1 MQRLLGQGVVEGSL
15 AQNRVELE
23 GIGAP
28 LGILEQLFPSI
39 LAESVVDAGERDA
52 PRLDH
57 MGDFVV
63 LEGQGWHDRQH
74 ADVVNAALVHFALH
88 VLECVRPA
96 ALVVHIDELAQR
108 LVGVLRD
115 ERPFEPAFLPDGE
128 RVGHV
133 RGLETQLVDDVVR
146 ILENV
151 AEMRMKIDDG
161 LILHYVLH
169 LKRLIIVA

>member
-1 MQRLLGQGVVEGSL
+1 MNSRS
-15 AQNRVELE
+15 
-23 GIGAP
+23 
-28 LGILEQLFPSI
+28 
-39 LAESVVDAGERDA
+39 
-52 PRLDH
+52 
-57 MGDFVV
+57 
-63 LEGQGWHDRQH
+63 
-74 ADVVNAALVHFALH
+74 
-88 VLECVRPA
+88 
-96 ALVVHIDELAQR
+96 
-108 LVGVLRD
+108 
-115 ERPFEPAFLPDGE
+115 AFLPDGE

>member
-1 MQRLLGQGVVEGSL
+1 M
-15 AQNRVELE
+15 ELE
-23 GIGAP
+23 GIGT
-28 LGILEQLFPSI
+28 LFGIFEQLFPGV

-63 LEGQGWHDRQH
+63 LEGQGGHDRQH
-74 ADVVNAALVHFALH
+74 ADIIDAALVHFTLH
-88 VLECVRPA
+88 VLERVRPA

-115 ERPFEPAFLPDGE
+115 ERPFESPLLPDGK

-133 RGLETQLVDDVVR
+133 SRLEAQLVDDVAC
-146 ILENV
+146 ILEYV
-151 AEMRMKIDDG
+151 SEMRVKIDDG